1 MEFANNDAK
10 VDVVLSDIYVGGNL
24 LARVQAERR
33 FLAIQKLKTTS
44 NQQQNES
51 PVVDE
56 SCGESF
62 DHSSDRRQLL
72 KSKKSKNKRI
82 LTLQPQ
88 ADGDYVVS
96 EKNILSS
103 KNAEDVEILAGKETR
118 IICTPISHALL

>member
-56 SCGESF
+56 SGGESF

-96 EKNILSS
+96 EKNVLSS
-103 KNAEDVEILAGKETR
+103 KNAEDVEILVGKETR

>member
-10 VDVVLSDIYVGGNL
+10 VDVVLSDMYVGGKL

-51 PVVDE
+51 LVVDE
-56 SCGESF
+56 SVGESI
-62 DHSSDRRQLL
+62 DHSTDRRHLL

-96 EKNILSS
+96 EKNVLSNR
-103 KNAEDVEILAGKETR
+103 NAEDVEILAGK
-118 IICTPISHALL
+118 